1 MNYIIG
7 LLMGTGAFFAALLYT
22 LFKRKRKQNQSNE
35 ISLIR
40 RKLLAVFAVLIA
52 FPFHWKMIVSA
63 NQSDA
68 KAPATSSDGKQ
79 TKKSAGGMDTAVD
92 RKNKLLLLKRFK
104 EWEKIKSNWFS
115 ISTIESKDINNM
127 TTFFNEKQKENGELL
142 AKLVSAG
149 LFTEEGIRVFNDIY
163 RDRIFHYVRPKKMA
177 TCYMPSLLGGRQMH
191 AIGDLEERLKVLSE
205 IYKKGTVKEDVLK
218 QAEKNL
224 LKDMEFIIIIDELGE
239 KQSKAGNNWNK
250 YSKVEKK
257 ILSYDTDINLIK
269 DTIKIRDGVKE
280 ATEIIEMIYCE

>member
-1 MNYIIG
+1 MNYLIG
-7 LLMGTGAFFAALLYT
+7 LLIGTGAFFAALLYA
-22 LFKRKRKQNQSNE
+22 LFKRKQRQNHSNE
-35 ISLIR
+35 TSLIR
-40 RKLLAVFAVLIA
+40 RKLLAAVAVLIA
-52 FPFHWKMIVSA
+52 FPLHWKMMASA

-68 KAPATSSDGKQ
+68 KAPATSNDEKQ
-79 TKKSAGGMDTAVD
+79 TKKNAGGMDTAAD
-92 RKNKLLLLKRFK
+92 RKNKLQQLKQFK
-104 EWEKIKSNWFS
+104 EWEKIRSNWFS
-115 ISTIESKDINNM
+115 IATMKSKDINKM
-127 TTFFNEKQKENGELL
+127 ATFFQEKQKENRELF

-163 RDRIFHYVRPKKMA
+163 RDRVFHYVRPMMA
-177 TCYMPSLLGGRQMH
+177 TCYKPSLLGGRQMQS
-191 AIGDLEERLKVLSE
+191 IGDLEERLKVLSE

-239 KQSKAGNNWNK
+239 KQSKAGDNWNK

-257 ILSYDTDINLIK
+257 ILSYDTDINAIK

-280 ATEIIEMIYCE
+280 AMEIIEMIYCE